1 MNAERTGRRYHR
13 TGCGQP
19 FDTPG
24 AREREKIR
32 VKIQQEIDMRI
43 LTRSAAFLILGC
55 TLFVTAPAQTSS
67 GAAEQELLVSVNRTR
82 RAQGLPPLRWN
93 DALAAAARRHAGV
106 MAQRGSAEHGFAGE
120 PGLASRVTQAGVR
133 FVSLSENVA
142 QGPGPEAIQAE
153 FLNSANHRANIL
165 DSDMD
170 SVGIGV
176 VERRGQLFA
185 VEDFSKVK

>member
-1 MNAERTGRRYHR
+1 
-13 TGCGQP
+13 
-19 FDTPG
+19 
-24 AREREKIR
+24 
-32 VKIQQEIDMRI
+32 MRI
-43 LTRSAAFLILGC
+43 MTRSAAFLILGC
-55 TLFVTAPAQTSS
+55 TLLVTAPAQTSS
-67 GAAEQELLVSVNRTR
+67 GAAEQELFVSVNRTR

-142 QGPGPEAIQAE
+142 QGPGPEAIQTE
-153 FLNSANHRANIL
+153 FLNSSNHRANIL
-165 DSDMD
+165 DAEMD